1 MWWCERSSSLAV
13 QIFLKKEKLSL
24 KLCSL
29 NTELKT
35 HERCT
40 EKDILVLVLLV
51 VIPGLWSGDCSSKG
65 LTGYIWAT
73 CVTIYCC
80 LFRNFCSIFL
90 RRPWPFSADSNLL
103 ASYNHKIKYPGE
115 IYGRYQPCRM
125 QQARSNT
132 CKGRMHITQ
141 V

>member
-13 QIFLKKEKLSL
+13 QFFLKKEKLSL

-35 HERCT
+35 HERFT
-40 EKDILVLVLLV
+40 EKDILVLVMLV
-51 VIPGLWSGDCSSKG
+51 VIPGLWSGDYSSKG

-73 CVTIYCC
+73 WVTIYCC

-90 RRPWPFSADSNLL
+90 RRPWPFSPDSNLL
-103 ASYNHKIKYPGE
+103 ASYNHQIRNLT
-115 IYGRYQPCRM
+115 ISLSHHQMNSRYCLNGM
-125 QQARSNT
+125 HNHRS
-132 CKGRMHITQ
+132 
-141 V
+141 